1 MLILPSH
8 FDGARDWLAKR
19 LDTVKLAPTG
29 DVAPSGEATTP
40 AAVLVP
46 IVLHDSGPTV
56 LFTKRTDKLAKH
68 AGQISFPGG
77 RIELDETPEQAA
89 LRETEEEVGI
99 AAQLVMP
106 VGRLAQYVT
115 ISGYRVTPVV
125 GLLQPGFEMVLQA
138 DEVAEA
144 FEVPLAFL
152 LDKQNFTDKIFN
164 LPEQRTVTY
173 ALNWQGRIIWGA
185 TAGML
190 MTLYLTLCSE
200 TDIREVD

>member
-1 MLILPSH
+1 MLPLPLDLNSAH
-8 FDGARDWLAKR
+8 SWLAQR
-19 LDTVKLAPTG
+19 LDAVKLAPTG
-29 DVAPSGEATTP
+29 DVVPSEEATP

-46 IVLHDSGPTV
+46 IVLHANGPTV
-56 LFTKRTDKLAKH
+56 LFTKRTEKLTKH

-77 RIELDETPEQAA
+77 RMELDETPEQAA

-99 AAQLVMP
+99 AANLVTP

-115 ISGYRVTPVV
+115 ISRYRVTPVV
-125 GLLQPGFEMVLQA
+125 GLLKPGFELVLQE

-152 LDKQNFTDKIFN
+152 LDRRNFTDKVFN
-164 LPEQRTVTY
+164 LPERRAVTY
-173 ALNWQGRIIWGA
+173 ALNWQGKIIWGA

-190 MTLYLTLCSE
+190 MTLYHTLLPESNLQKA
-200 TDIREVD
+200 D